1 MLEEKKNEFKKS
13 IKEIFKSPK
22 EVISFFLPI
31 IVAIIFIIP
40 LPYYIRMGGGI
51 IPLEN
56 KIQIKGEGKN
66 GYYGALYVRESKA
79 VVLTYLASYVFP
91 SFEREK
97 IENVTVDNEDET
109 SYNYREKLYFTS
121 SLEAAKKVAY
131 EKAGKKVKVS
141 SSKYTIIYIDK
152 DNKTELKVGD
162 EILSI
167 NNKKVN
173 NYDSILD
180 NISNSSKN
188 GSINIEVL
196 RDNKKINTVNKYI
209 DIEGEK
215 KLGIVVSNQLEY
227 KVDPSTVNIRIYDK
241 NSVNKEVSTDIIHKD
256 NLDSKLNI
264 EGIVLDRDNVIVKGA
279 SHRLEEVA
287 VVKAIIDIDKMSNIK
302 VGTIPMY
309 EVPLIAYDAEGNKL
323 DVEIVPSVVN
333 ASIKISSPSK
343 EIPIKLMIEGEL
355 DGVAV
360 KSLKSSVEKVTVYGN
375 QETINTIESLPVS
388 VDVTGVK
395 ENKTY
400 EINLSK
406 PTGIREISVKKI
418 TVKLEVGGIIS
429 RDIEGI
435 PIDAINH
442 DGYSVQVIGEQN
454 RTVTVIVN
462 GSEDVVKN
470 IEPASIRAYVDLA
483 GLSEGERLV
492 EVKVEGDNST
502 VTYTPR
508 VKEIRVKITK
518 NK

>member
-1 MLEEKKNEFKKS
+1 MKKISRTIVNFFKAIVRFFDKCLITPITKFFVNIIDFFNNRGSKFEKILINRQSLVIISLIFALITFYAIDQKHISLIDNSAEVLYGQKVNVNYNEELYVVEGV
-13 IKEIFKSPK
+13 PK
-22 EVISFFLPI
+22 EVDVTF
-31 IVAIIFIIP
+31 VG
-40 LPYYIRMGGGI
+40 RKMD
-51 IPLEN
+51 
-56 KIQIKGEGKN
+56 
-66 GYYGALYVRESKA
+66 V
-79 VVLTYLASYVFP
+79 YLAKQYPLNGVTLDLTGYTPGSYSVGFKYEQKVP
-91 SFEREK
+91 S
-97 IENVTVDNEDET
+97 V
-109 SYNYREKLYFTS
+109 
-121 SLEAAKKVAY
+121 
-131 EKAGKKVKVS
+131 
-141 SSKYTIIYIDK
+141 
-152 DNKTELKVGD
+152 
-162 EILSI
+162 
-167 NNKKVN
+167 
-173 NYDSILD
+173 
-180 NISNSSKN
+180 
-188 GSINIEVL
+188 
-196 RDNKKINTVNKYI
+196 
-209 DIEGEK
+209 
-215 KLGIVVSNQLEY
+215 EY

-309 EVPLIAYDAEGNKL
+309 EVPLIAYDTEGNKL